1 MRTIF
6 SDKATVVIR
15 AMLAQPDKKWVVRD
29 YESEFGV
36 GRARA
41 AAVLSIL
48 RKKGFV
54 GGISSGRLAHSV
66 LQNRKSLLD
75 EWLKFYSFELNK
87 AYLYYSPHEDILSRL
102 KDYFEAKKN
111 SFGYALALH
120 TGANLITNYVHTQAV
135 YCYLRSE
142 KFSQVS
148 LDLRQALDLKELK
161 NGGNFYLI
169 KPYYKNGVFFNNQN
183 IKGYNVVSDLQL
195 YLDLYNFP
203 QRGREHAQYLLKTLK
218 EEGKSFVNDAR

>member
-1 MRTIF
+1 MKTIF
-6 SDKATVVIR
+6 SDKATIVMR
-15 AMLAQPDKKWVVRD
+15 AMLSQPNKKWVARD
-29 YESEFGV
+29 FEKEFGV

-54 GGISSGRLAHSV
+54 GGIRSGRLAHSI
-66 LQNRKSLLD
+66 LQNRKSLLE

-87 AYLYYSPHEDILSRL
+87 THLYYSPHEDVLPRL
-102 KDYFEAKKN
+102 KDYFEAKKLPTD
-111 SFGYALALH
+111 YALTLH
-120 TGANLITNYVHTQAV
+120 TGANLITNYVNTPAV

-142 KFSQVS
+142 NFNEVS

-161 NGGNFYLI
+161 KGGNFYLI
-169 KPYYKNGVFFNNQN
+169 KPYYKNGVFLNNQT

-203 QRGREHAQYLLKTLK
+203 QRGRDHAQYLLKTLK
-218 EEGKSFVNDAR
+218 EEGKRFA

>member
-6 SDKATVVIR
+6 SDKATMVMR
-15 AMLAQPDKKWVVRD
+15 AMLAEPDKKWVARD
-29 YESEFGV
+29 FGKGIGV

-54 GGISSGRLAHSV
+54 GGIRSGRLAYST
-66 LQNRKSLLD
+66 LQNKKKLLE

-87 AYLYYSPHEDILSRL
+87 PHLYYSPHGDILPRL
-102 KDYFEAKKN
+102 KDFFETKKLPA
-111 SFGYALALH
+111 GYALTLH
-120 TGANLITNYVHTQAV
+120 TGANLMTNYVNTQAV

-142 KFSQVS
+142 KFREMS
-148 LDLRQALDLKELK
+148 LDLRQTLDLKELK
-161 NGGNFYLI
+161 KGGNFYLI
-169 KPYYKNGVFFNNQN
+169 EPYYKNGVFFNCQR
-183 IKGYNVVSDLQL
+183 IKGCNVVSDIQL

-203 QRGREHAQYLLKTLK
+203 QRGRDHAQYLLKILK
-218 EEGKSFVNDAR
+218 EGGESFV